1 LFYGAQ
7 LAAVLVGVG
16 LTVQVGINAMVG
28 ERLGSP
34 LLASIVNFVVGLGA
48 LIAVTI
54 ASGVRVQAG
63 TVTSLPPWLW
73 IAGLLGAIYV
83 TSTTILGPRLGATA
97 LLSLTLTGQLA
108 AAAIVDHYGVIGF
121 PQHSFSWA
129 KALGIALLAAGTF
142 LIIRK

>member
-34 LLASIVNFVVGLGA
+34 LLASIVNFTVGLVA

-54 ASGVRVQAG
+54 AAGVRVQSGA
-63 TVTSLPPWLW
+63 VSSLPAGLW
-73 IAGLLGAIYV
+73 IAGLLGAVYV

-97 LLSLTLTGQLA
+97 
-108 AAAIVDHYGVIGF
+108 
-121 PQHSFSWA
+121 
-129 KALGIALLAAGTF
+129 
-142 LIIRK
+142 